1 MICVYLVLIL
11 STCHTR
17 VVLQG
22 IIHVCN
28 FFFNDNVYKMILH
41 VFSSWVCDLLDIMKI
56 NLSNN
61 KLIRFFQFMHIL
73 ISYTTT
79 RIIDGRMDRVFPL
92 QRRGVGVVKLY
103 WNEKIFRQT
112 LLNSTHSLK
121 STRDKKLQRSMDKTV
136 KQFLSV

>member
-1 MICVYLVLIL
+1 
-11 STCHTR
+11 
-17 VVLQG
+17 
-22 IIHVCN
+22 
-28 FFFNDNVYKMILH
+28 
-41 VFSSWVCDLLDIMKI
+41 
-56 NLSNN
+56 
-61 KLIRFFQFMHIL
+61 MHIL